1 MTPPRLATWLLLT
14 LGVGPDLEAIAGDL
28 AEQYP
33 SRSAGWYWRQV
44 VYAILLDVKQHLR
57 RHWVLA
63 LRAVCVGGLVMGLAG
78 AASRH
83 LAYWVLPAVLS
94 APISPLSWPVL
105 LLTIGVPAVVTGC
118 ALARLHQP
126 QGAPFALAFAVVAP
140 VALLPRLFFLVRNS
154 LEHERFL
161 PYLHAYV
168 GSTMPRVATL
178 IVLGVLAG
186 AIVAQARAAPSAR
199 RQI

>member
-1 MTPPRLATWLLLT
+1 VTPPRFATWLLLT

-33 SRSAGWYWRQV
+33 SKSADWYWRQV
-44 VYAILLDVKQHLR
+44 VYALLLDVKQHLR
-57 RHWVLA
+57 HHWVLA
-63 LRAVCVGGLVMGLAG
+63 IREIWIGGLLMGLAG
-78 AASRH
+78 AASRY
-83 LAYWVLPAVLS
+83 LAYWVLPAILPS
-94 APISPLSWPVL
+94 PISPSSWPIL
-105 LLTIGVPAVVTGC
+105 LLTIGAPAVVTGWV
-118 ALARLHQP
+118 LARLHRP
-126 QGAPFALAFAVVAP
+126 QGTPFAFAFAVVAP

-161 PYLHAYV
+161 PYLYAYV

-186 AIVAQARAAPSAR
+186 GILAQARRASSVRIA
-199 RQI
+199 

>member
-1 MTPPRLATWLLLT
+1 
-14 LGVGPDLEAIAGDL
+14 
-28 AEQYP
+28 
-33 SRSAGWYWRQV
+33 
-44 VYAILLDVKQHLR
+44 
-57 RHWVLA
+57 
-63 LRAVCVGGLVMGLAG
+63 
-78 AASRH
+78 
-83 LAYWVLPAVLS
+83 
-94 APISPLSWPVL
+94 
-105 LLTIGVPAVVTGC
+105 
-118 ALARLHQP
+118 LARLHRP

-178 IVLGVLAG
+178 IALGVLVG
-186 AIVAQARAAPSAR
+186 AILARARPASSAR